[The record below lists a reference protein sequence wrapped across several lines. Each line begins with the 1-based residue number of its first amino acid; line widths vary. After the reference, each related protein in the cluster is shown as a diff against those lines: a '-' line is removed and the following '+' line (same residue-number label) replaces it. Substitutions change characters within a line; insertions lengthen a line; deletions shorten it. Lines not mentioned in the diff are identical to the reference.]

1 MKNFPIYDADTD
13 REYWISRAIAVVVF
27 LFAKNKDNEI
37 CVLAVKRGK
46 GTPDPEFVGSYCVP
60 CGYLDYDETCK
71 EAALRELKEET
82 GLEELPS
89 TLMLISINDIPSS
102 DKRQNV
108 TFRYVINS
116 DSTVEELEEQF
127 TTNNSEKNEVED
139 IKFIPIS
146 DIDNYKWA
154 FNHNNLIKDFNSY
167 V

>member
-1 MKNFPIYDADTD
+1 MRNFPIYDANTD

-89 TLMLISINDIPSS
+89 ALMLISINDIPSS

-116 DSTVEELEEQF
+116 DSTVEKLEEQF

-146 DIDNYKWA
+146 DIDKYKWA
-154 FNHNNLIKDFNSY
+154 FNHNNLIKDFNIY

>member
-1 MKNFPIYDADTD
+1 MRNFPIYDANTD
-13 REYWISRAIAVVVF
+13 REYWVSRSIAVVVF

-60 CGYLDYDETCK
+60 CGYLDYDETCR

-89 TLMLISINDIPSS
+89 TLTLISINDIPSS

-146 DIDNYKWA
+146 DIDKYKWA
-154 FNHNNLIKDFNSY
+154 FNHNNLIKDFNIY